1 METKTLD
8 FSETLRDSLC
18 IGIKNAPSIIAAV
31 VLYLVTIWIPYIN
44 IGTTIAITLL
54 PTQLAKGEVINPAS
68 IFDSKYRRYMGEY
81 LITTGLMILP
91 ILIAFAFLY
100 IPGIVLSLAWSL
112 SYYFLIE
119 KGKNPMEAIKA
130 SNDATY
136 GSKWTMFFVMLVF
149 CIVFGVTFGILG
161 AVCSLIDVGFI
172 TFLVMFALVVLAIVF
187 GTAITATLIYAFF
200 YVMFLFYM
208 AVSTHGKETA
218 IPFADIAVC
227 VVAGFL
233 FPAMYSC
240 IGLLRNVSPAF
251 VLMPFVIA
259 FIGDSF
265 SMLGGMAFGHKKFAP
280 HVSPNKTWAGFL
292 AGPVGSALGMVLLG
306 LVSKWLWQMELP
318 LWYLAVIGIAAN
330 LFGQLGDLSMS
341 LIKREAGIKDYSHI
355 FLTHGGVLDRFDS
368 TLFLVPVV
376 YAMLFLL
383 EKLV

>member
-18 IGIKNAPSIIAAV
+18 IGIKNAPSIMAAV

-149 CIVFGVTFGILG
+149 
-161 AVCSLIDVGFI
+161 
-172 TFLVMFALVVLAIVF
+172 
-187 GTAITATLIYAFF
+187 
-200 YVMFLFYM
+200 
-208 AVSTHGKETA
+208 
-218 IPFADIAVC
+218 
-227 VVAGFL
+227 
-233 FPAMYSC
+233 
-240 IGLLRNVSPAF
+240 
-251 VLMPFVIA
+251 
-259 FIGDSF
+259 
-265 SMLGGMAFGHKKFAP
+265 
-280 HVSPNKTWAGFL
+280 
-292 AGPVGSALGMVLLG
+292 
-306 LVSKWLWQMELP
+306 
-318 LWYLAVIGIAAN
+318 
-330 LFGQLGDLSMS
+330 
-341 LIKREAGIKDYSHI
+341 
-355 FLTHGGVLDRFDS
+355 
-368 TLFLVPVV
+368 
-376 YAMLFLL
+376 
-383 EKLV
+383 